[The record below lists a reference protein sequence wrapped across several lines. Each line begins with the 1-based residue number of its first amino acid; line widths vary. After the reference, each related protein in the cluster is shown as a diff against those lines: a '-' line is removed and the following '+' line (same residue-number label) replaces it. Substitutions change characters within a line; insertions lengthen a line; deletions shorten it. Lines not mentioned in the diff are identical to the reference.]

1 MQEERQNLNE
11 LKHQKIHR
19 LMWKYFVP
27 ALGTMILHSAYF
39 MIDRIFIGQGVGAQA
54 LAGIGAIFPF
64 VMLLSSFTSLLGTGG
79 GVNVSINLG
88 KGEYKKAEQVL
99 GNAFFLML
107 FFAVLI
113 TILANILSQPILTK
127 LGLEPQTEVFAMDY
141 LNIVIIG
148 IIFNFTAFSLN
159 NIVHSEGNPRLALLF
174 IASSI
179 GLNILLDYI
188 FIIQLNMGI
197 KGAAYATLISQVV
210 LSILGVLHFIGS
222 RSVVKLRFHQIKPNL
237 KLIKAIITIGF
248 VPFAMHISSSLSY
261 GVFNVQLLKY
271 GSDIAMGA
279 FGVIMSITMFA
290 IMSTNAVAIASQPI
304 ISYNFG
310 ANQYA
315 RVRRTLLLAIIGA
328 FTISSIAFLIIQIAP
343 RQMISLFNKESSEML
358 RFGVE
363 GLRIYLMALP
373 LIGLVSVVESYFQS
387 VGKAS
392 LATVLTLTR
401 QIIIFIPIL
410 LMLPKHMG
418 LEGVWMSYPLSDVIY
433 ATIVIFFLLLEIK
446 DINLKLKHDTNY

>member
-1 MQEERQNLNE
+1 M
-11 LKHQKIHR
+11 
-19 LMWKYFVP
+19 V
-27 ALGTMILHSAYF
+27 
-39 MIDRIFIGQGVGAQA
+39 
-54 LAGIGAIFPF
+54 
-64 VMLLSSFTSLLGTGG
+64 
-79 GVNVSINLG
+79 
-88 KGEYKKAEQVL
+88 
-99 GNAFFLML
+99 
-107 FFAVLI
+107 
-113 TILANILSQPILTK
+113 
-127 LGLEPQTEVFAMDY
+127 
-141 LNIVIIG
+141 
-148 IIFNFTAFSLN
+148 
-159 NIVHSEGNPRLALLF
+159 
-174 IASSI
+174 
-179 GLNILLDYI
+179 
-188 FIIQLNMGI
+188 I